1 MDKQQTFPGERMM
14 FEHLLYKKKKK
25 IIITNDQAQQAK
37 IRKIKIEILVLYL
50 PCTIE
55 IASEA
60 CELVVSFTFLIFF
73 FFSNDF
79 LEALL

>member
-1 MDKQQTFPGERMM
+1 MI
-14 FEHLLYKKKKK
+14 EHLLYKKKKK
-25 IIITNDQAQQAK
+25 RIITNDQAQQAK

-55 IASEA
+55 IAFEA
-60 CELVVSFTFLIFF
+60 CELVVSFTFLMFF